1 MKRVYKPGEWVREK
15 VDENKWFTF
24 QKQDQLMLHMA
35 FEIYMESETRSDNT
49 FKSAL
54 EEAKHL
60 LRLFYD
66 DRYNP
71 DTRTPR

>member
-1 MKRVYKPGEWVREK
+1 MKKTYRPEEWVREK
-15 VDENKWFTF
+15 VEQEHWYTF
-24 QKQDQLMLHMA
+24 AKQDQLMLHMA
-35 FEIYMESETRSDNT
+35 FEIYMEAENRSDNT

-71 DTRTPR
+71 ETRTGR